1 MSGSRGGLSGLQI
14 HRRAVQG
21 PQALIRA
28 HQGIRCT
35 GSREHLPEKG
45 ATHLSFSSLVSQ
57 LRPPTNTLHSCLDML
72 RPCAG
77 TSNGAWEAAGI
88 SMAVIYGRFADFE
101 RQVMA
106 RGLVTRQHRTNV
118 WAFSSTDS
126 EILCGFPRP
135 HGALWMPDLMRWMVQ
150 RREGFERRAYTTMHI
165 HAHMGRGHCNM
176 VGFGTTWKTI

>member
-1 MSGSRGGLSGLQI
+1 MPKFSKKALQNKQMSGSRSGLSGLQI

-126 EILCGFPRP
+126 EILCGFSPSPWRSVDARP
-135 HGALWMPDLMRWMVQ
+135 NALDGAAS
-150 RREGFERRAYTTMHI
+150 RRL
-165 HAHMGRGHCNM
+165 
-176 VGFGTTWKTI
+176 